1 MEITLQRYKIGSMVT
16 TQHAIVPIQ
25 LRNGNHL
32 DSSTDQAD
40 GGNVQISDEQQGERE
55 KSRQFSKF

>member
-1 MEITLQRYKIGSMVT
+1 MESTLQRYKIGSMET

-32 DSSTDQAD
+32 DSGTDQAD
-40 GGNVQISDEQQGERE
+40 GGNVQISDG
-55 KSRQFSKF
+55 